1 MAKKKFSRSSKKA
14 GLPPGCLIPNY
25 PDKTE
30 AVNITVV
37 RYTEEGSSETKA
49 DSIKQVFPFKPGE
62 ITWVSID
69 GIHKVDIIAEIGRQ
83 LDLHPL
89 FLEDIAT
96 IGQNPKVEDF
106 GRYMFIILKSLTFDQ
121 AKGESAVEQ
130 ISIVFGENYVIT
142 FQEHPGKI
150 FDAIRERMRAGSAR
164 LLKMGADFLAY
175 SLIDVIVDQY
185 FVVQE
190 QFGESI
196 EATEDSLLD
205 RPGPDVL
212 QSIHR
217 LKRETLFMRRSVRLA
232 REMVNFLYMSESP
245 LIKPATRVYLRDV
258 YEHVV
263 QVIDTGENYREMVFG
278 MLDIYLSSVS
288 YRLNEVMK
296 VLTIIS
302 TIFIPLTFLAGVYG
316 MNFKHMPELDQPWA
330 YPALWVVMIL
340 SALGMLRYFKKKRW
354 F

>member
-1 MAKKKFSRSSKKA
+1 MAKKKFSRSAKKA
-14 GLPPGCLIPNY
+14 GMPPGSLVPHY

-30 AVNITVV
+30 DVNIIIT
-37 RYTEEGSSETKA
+37 RYGEDGYSEQKASSV
-49 DSIKQVFPFKPGE
+49 KQAFPLKPGGV
-62 ITWVSID
+62 TWISID
-69 GIHKVDIIAEIGRQ
+69 GIHKVDIIAEIGAH

-96 IGQNPKVEDF
+96 IGQNPKMEDF
-106 GRYMFIILKSLTFDQ
+106 GKYIFVVLKSLTFNEE
-121 AKGESAVEQ
+121 KGESSVEQ
-130 ISIVFGENYVIT
+130 ISLVFGENYVIS
-142 FQEHPGKI
+142 FQEHPGNL
-150 FDAIRERMRAGSAR
+150 FDVIRERMRAGSTR

-175 SLIDVIVDQY
+175 SLIDVVVDQY
-185 FVVQE
+185 FVVME
-190 QFGESI
+190 KFGDSI
-196 EATEDSLLD
+196 EATEEVLLE
-205 RPGPDVL
+205 RPGPAVL

-217 LKRETLFMRRSVRLA
+217 LKRETLFVRRSVRLS
-232 REMVNFLYMSESP
+232 REMINLLYMSEST

-302 TIFIPLTFLAGVYG
+302 TIFIPLTFLVGVYG
-316 MNFKHMPELDQPWA
+316 MNFEFMPELKQPWA
-330 YPALWVVMIL
+330 YPALWAVMVAIAL
-340 SALGMLRYFKKKRW
+340 SMLACFRRKKW

>member
-1 MAKKKFSRSSKKA
+1 MTRKKFSRSSKKA
-14 GLPPGCLIPNY
+14 GMPPGCLIPNY

-30 AVNITVV
+30 DVNIIVT
-37 RYTEEGSSETKA
+37 RYGEEGFSEKRA
-49 DSIKQVFPFKPGE
+49 DSVKQAFPLKPGGV
-62 ITWVSID
+62 TWVSID
-69 GIHKVDIIAEIGRQ
+69 GIHKVDIIAEIGKQ

-96 IGQNPKVEDF
+96 IGQNPKVENF
-106 GRYMFIILKSLTFDQ
+106 GKYIFVVLKALTFDEV
-121 AKGESAVEQ
+121 KGESSVEQ
-130 ISIVFGENYVIT
+130 ISIVFGENYVIS
-142 FQEHPGKI
+142 FQEHPGKL
-150 FDAIRERMRAGSAR
+150 FDPIRDRMRAGSAR
-164 LLKMGADFLAY
+164 LLTTGPDFLAY

-185 FVVQE
+185 FVVLE
-190 QFGESI
+190 KFGNLI
-196 EATEDSLLD
+196 EETEDILLK
-205 RPGPDVL
+205 RPGPEVL

-217 LKRETLFMRRSVRLA
+217 LKRETLFMRRSIRMS
-232 REMVNFLYMSESP
+232 REMINMLYMSESP

-258 YEHVV
+258 YEHVI

-330 YPALWVVMIL
+330 YPALWAVMI
-340 SALGMLRYFKKKRW
+340 SIGLGMLVYFKKKKW

>member
-1 MAKKKFSRSSKKA
+1 MSKKKFSRSAKKA
-14 GLPPGCLIPNY
+14 GMPPGSLVPNY
-25 PDKTE
+25 PDKKE
-30 AVNITVV
+30 DVNIIAA
-37 RYTEEGSSETKA
+37 RYSEDGYSEKKA
-49 DSIKQVFPFKPGE
+49 TSINQVFPLKPGGV
-62 ITWVSID
+62 TWVKID

-106 GRYMFIILKSLTFDQ
+106 GKYIFIVLKSLTFDEE
-121 AKGESAVEQ
+121 KGESSVEQ
-130 ISIVFGENYVIT
+130 ISIVFGENYVIS
-142 FQEHPGKI
+142 FQEHPSSL
-150 FDAIRERMRAGSAR
+150 FDVILERMSAGSSR
-164 LLKMGADFLAY
+164 LLKSGPDFLAY

-185 FVVQE
+185 FVVLE
-190 QFGESI
+190 KFGNSI
-196 EATEDSLLD
+196 EATEDVLLE
-205 RPGPDVL
+205 RPGPAVL

-232 REMVNFLYMSESP
+232 REVINLLYMSESP
-245 LIKPATRVYLRDV
+245 LIKQSTRVYLRDA

-263 QVIDTGENYREMVFG
+263 QVIDTTENYREMVFG

-302 TIFIPLTFLAGVYG
+302 TIFIPLTFLVGVYG
-316 MNFKHMPELDQPWA
+316 MNFEFMPELKQPWA
-330 YPALWVVMIL
+330 YPALWTIMVTI
-340 SALGMLRYFKKKRW
+340 ALGMLVYFKRKNW

>member
-1 MAKKKFSRSSKKA
+1 MSKKKFSRSAKKA
-14 GLPPGCLIPNY
+14 GLPPGCLVPMY

-30 AVNITVV
+30 AVNIIVA
-37 RYTEEGSSETKA
+37 RYGEDGYSEKKV
-49 DSIKQVFPFKPGE
+49 DSIKQAFPLKPGGV
-62 ITWVSID
+62 TWISID

-83 LDLHPL
+83 FDLHPL

-106 GRYMFIILKSLTFDQ
+106 GKYIFIVLKALTFDEG
-121 AKGESAVEQ
+121 KSESSVEQ

-142 FQEHPGKI
+142 FQEHPGNL
-150 FDAIRERMRAGSAR
+150 FDAIRERLRGGSTR
-164 LLKMGADFLAY
+164 LLKSGPDFLAY
-175 SLIDVIVDQY
+175 SLIDIIVDQY
-185 FVVQE
+185 FVVLE
-190 QFGESI
+190 KFGNSI
-196 EATEDSLLD
+196 EAAEELLLE
-205 RPGPDVL
+205 RPGPEVL

-217 LKRETLFMRRSVRLA
+217 LKRETLFIRRSVRMA
-232 REMVNFLYMSESP
+232 REVINLLYMSESS
-245 LIKPATRVYLRDV
+245 LVKPATRVYLRDV

-330 YPALWVVMIL
+330 YPALWAVMASI
-340 SALGMLRYFKKKRW
+340 ALGMLVYFKRRNW

>member
-1 MAKKKFSRSSKKA
+1 M
-14 GLPPGCLIPNY
+14 PPGCLIPNY
-25 PDKTE
+25 PDRTDP
-30 AVNITVV
+30 VNIIVSH
-37 RYTEEGSSETKA
+37 YGEDGYSEKKA
-49 DSIKQVFPFKPGE
+49 ESVKQVFPFRPDGV
-62 ITWVSID
+62 TWMSID
-69 GIHKVDIIAEIGRQ
+69 GIHKVDIIADIGKQ

-106 GRYMFIILKSLTFDQ
+106 GRYMFVVLKSLTFDEE
-121 AKGESAVEQ
+121 KGESSVEQ
-130 ISIVFGENYVIT
+130 ISIVFGENYVIS
-142 FQEHPGKI
+142 FQERPGKL
-150 FDAIRERMRAGSAR
+150 FDVIRDRMRAGSTR
-164 LLKMGADFLAY
+164 LRRMGSDYLAY
-175 SLIDVIVDQY
+175 SLMDVVVDQY

-190 QFGESI
+190 KFGNLI
-196 EATEDSLLD
+196 ETTEEALLD
-205 RPGPDVL
+205 RPGPRVL
-212 QSIHR
+212 ESIHR
-217 LKRETLFMRRSVRLA
+217 LKRETLFLRRSVRLA
-232 REMVNFLYMSESP
+232 REMINLLYMSESP
-245 LIKPATRVYLRDV
+245 LIKPATRVYFRDV

-278 MLDIYLSSVS
+278 MLDIYLSSIS

-330 YPALWVVMIL
+330 YPALWAVMIS
-340 SALGMLRYFKKKRW
+340 SALGMLYYFKKKQW

>member
-1 MAKKKFSRSSKKA
+1 MAKRFSRSSKKA

-30 AVNITVV
+30 AVNVIVTH
-37 RYTEEGSSETKA
+37 YGEDGFSEKKA
-49 DSIKQVFPFKPGE
+49 DSIKQIFPFKQGGV
-62 ITWVSID
+62 TWVSID
-69 GIHKVDIIAEIGRQ
+69 GIHKVDIIAEIGKQ

-106 GRYMFIILKSLTFDQ
+106 GQYMFIVLKSLTFDEE
-121 AKGESAVEQ
+121 KGESSIEQ
-130 ISIVFGENYVIT
+130 ISIVLGENYVIS
-142 FQEHPGKI
+142 FQEHPGKL
-150 FDAIRERMRAGSAR
+150 FDVIRDRMRAGSAR
-164 LLKMGADFLAY
+164 LLQLGSDYLAY
-175 SLIDVIVDQY
+175 SLLDVIVDQY
-185 FVVQE
+185 FVVLE
-190 QFGESI
+190 KFGNSI
-196 EATEDSLLD
+196 EATEEALMD
-205 RPGPDVL
+205 RPGPKVL

-217 LKRETLFMRRSVRLA
+217 LKRETLFLRRSVRLA
-232 REMVNFLYMSESP
+232 REMINFLYMSESP

-258 YEHVV
+258 YEHVI

-302 TIFIPLTFLAGVYG
+302 TIFIPLTFLVGIYG
-316 MNFKHMPELDQPWA
+316 MNFKYMPELEQPWA
-330 YPALWVVMIL
+330 YPLLWVVML
-340 SALGMLRYFKKKRW
+340 TVALGMVYYFKKKNW